1 MTRISRTRTILTFA
15 AVAMAMLVLTAAS
28 ANADLIV
35 EEQFIYEAGQLDTL
49 NGGIGFD
56 GPWVATKSHGRDYQ
70 VGLTEFADIKNL
82 NADSGLSF
90 STLRVAGS
98 ALSRFGSAGRAQ
110 AHRTISA
117 ASQAALTRDNTT
129 IWFSQLFAGPANN
142 RNAVFIFSTQSIK
155 HTDNPYELSA
165 PGDGFGVAT
174 ASIVGGVGG
183 NGNGSINAVAYDN
196 SITVTSF
203 VEGTYTPDPTTATS
217 LIVGK
222 INWKPNG
229 TPDELFLFNVT
240 DMSTEPAESE
250 AFASITNLDFD
261 QSAFNTVA
269 MYDGTNSVTDEIRF
283 GNTFADVMGA
293 VASSSAPSPADG
305 AMQEANWANLS
316 WRPGALAVSHD
327 LYFGTNFND
336 VNDGAEA
343 VFQGNVTDTFTVVGF
358 VGFPFPEG
366 LVPGTTY
373 YWRVDELNEADPN
386 SPWKGDVWS
395 FWVPHTRA
403 YEPSPSDGARFVF
416 PDAEFSW
423 KAGMNAKLH
432 YVHFGDNFDDVNN
445 ATTGT
450 FASDATF
457 TPGILELG
465 KTYYWRVDES
475 NPPNPTVRGDVWSF
489 TIIPDMPITD
499 PNLVGWWKFEAG
511 VGDNVIDFSGHG
523 NHGTIVEKV
532 LWVPGQFNLALEF
545 LGDNMGHVELPARM
559 VTTASGSVA
568 MWVNTD
574 KTGTLYS
581 EGTFWYGTESGGMGF
596 GDQEIHIHSQ
606 TSGALGFWMGG
617 ATSVDLDGPMLAGTG
632 WNHVAATWDQA
643 DGCRLYF
650 NGVQVDFQAYTGNVA
665 ELAVIRLG
673 RPASNFRFHDGLLDD
688 VRLFDHAI
696 NAAQVNE
703 IMAKGEDPRKAGA
716 PNPGNGAVVT
726 IDVAATL
733 TWSAGE
739 GASQHDVY
747 FGNDADTVAGADDSD
762 TSGIYR
768 GQQALTNYTPDEV
781 EWAGGPYYWRIDE
794 HNDDGN
800 VTKGNVWSFTV
811 LDYLIVDDFESYN
824 DINEDEPGSNRI
836 YLAWV
841 DGYDDPTNGSQ
852 VGHLDPPFVERTIV
866 HGGGQSMPLYYD
878 NAVGKSEATSVL
890 TDMRDWT
897 QEGVGVLSLWFYG
910 DTTNTAET
918 MYVALNDSAVANNDN
933 PNAAQVNVWTEWR
946 IDLTLFADQDINLTN
961 VNTVTIGFGNRTN
974 PVAGG
979 SGSVFIDDVRLYRQA
994 P

>member
-1 MTRISRTRTILTFA
+1 MWKRRLCL
-15 AVAMAMLVLTAAS
+15 VAMATLVLTTAL
-28 ANADLIV
+28 ANAALIV
-35 EEQFIYEAGQLDTL
+35 EEQFIYEAGILDTL

-56 GPWVATKSHGRDYQ
+56 GPWVATKSHGRDYV
-70 VGLTEFADIKNL
+70 VGMTEFADEKPL

-90 STLRVAGS
+90 STLPVAGS

-117 ASQAALTRDNTT
+117 ASQAALTGDNTT

-142 RNAVFIFSTQSIK
+142 RGAMFIFSTQPLN
-155 HTDNPYELSA
+155 HTGLHTMPA
-165 PGDGFGVAT
+165 PGSGFGF
-174 ASIVGGVGG
+174 SIHSPSDGTI
-183 NGNGSINAVAYDN
+183 SAVAFNN
-196 SITVTSF
+196 SVDVTIETG
-203 VEGTYTPDPTTATS
+203 VLYTPDPTTAVS

-229 TPDELFLFNVT
+229 TPDEYFLFNVT
-240 DMSTEPAESE
+240 DLSTEPAE
-250 AFASITNLDFD
+250 ATAIASITNLDFD
-261 QSAFNTVA
+261 QSAFNQIA
-269 MYDGTNSVTDEIRF
+269 LCDGTNAVTDEIRF
-283 GNTFADVMGA
+283 GTSFADVMGA
-293 VASSSAPSPADG
+293 VATSSAPSPADG
-305 AMQEANWANLS
+305 VQYEVTWANLS
-316 WRPGALAVSHD
+316 WRPGAFAVSHD
-327 LYFGTNFND
+327 VYFGDNYDD
-336 VNDGAEA
+336 VKNSADST
-343 VFQGNVTDTFTVVGF
+343 FQGNQADTFFVVGF
-358 VGFPFPEG
+358 PGVPYPDG

-373 YWRVDELNEADPN
+373 YWRVDELNDADPN

-395 FWVPHTRA
+395 FWIPPTSA
-403 YEPSPSDGARFVF
+403 YEPSPFDGAKFVF
-416 PDAEFSW
+416 ADAELTW
-423 KAGMNAKLH
+423 RAGMNAKLH
-432 YVHFGDNFDDVNN
+432 HVHFGDNFDDVNN
-445 ATTGT
+445 ATAGELAT
-450 FASDATF
+450 SMTF
-457 TPGILELG
+457 TPGTLELG
-465 KTYYWRVDES
+465 KTYYWRIDES
-475 NPPNPTVRGDVWSF
+475 NPPNPTIKGDVWSF
-489 TIIPDMPITD
+489 TTLPDMPIID

-511 VGDNVIDFSGHG
+511 AGDKVIDFSGHG
-523 NHGTIVEKV
+523 NHGTIVDKV

-545 LGDNMGHVELPARM
+545 LGDNMGHVELSASM

-617 ATSVDLDGPMLAGTG
+617 ATSVDLNGPMLAGTG
-632 WNHVAATWDQA
+632 WNHVAATWDQT

-650 NGVQVDFQAYTGNVA
+650 NGVQADFQGFTGNVA
-665 ELAVIRLG
+665 DLAVIRLG

-696 NAAQVNE
+696 TAEQVNE
-703 IMAKGEDPRKAGA
+703 IMTKGEDPRKAGA
-716 PNPGNGAVVT
+716 PSPGNGAVET
-726 IDVAATL
+726 IDAAATL

-747 FGNDADTVAGADDSD
+747 FGTDADTVAGADASD

-794 HNDDGN
+794 HNADGT

-836 YLAWV
+836 YLAWL

-878 NAVGKSEATSVL
+878 NAVGKSEATSAL

-897 QEGVGVLSLWFYG
+897 QEGVEVLSLWFYG
-910 DTTNTAET
+910 DTTNAAEL
-918 MYVALNDSAVANNDN
+918 MYVVLNGSAVVSHDN
-933 PNAAQVNVWTEWR
+933 PDVALINAWTEWR
-946 IDLTLFADQDINLTN
+946 IDLQVFADQGVNLSN
-961 VNTVTIGFGNRTN
+961 VNTITIGFGNRNN
-974 PVAGG
+974 PLAGG
-979 SGSVFIDDVRLYRQA
+979 SGMVFFDDIRLYRPA